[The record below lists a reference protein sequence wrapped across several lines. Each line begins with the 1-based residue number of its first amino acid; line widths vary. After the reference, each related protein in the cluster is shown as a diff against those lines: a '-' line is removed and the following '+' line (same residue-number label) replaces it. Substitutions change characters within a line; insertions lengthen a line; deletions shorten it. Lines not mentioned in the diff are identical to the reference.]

1 VDYLTVRGEDQV
13 SGGAATFTTTQPVDI
28 TISGGTR
35 EVVLR
40 GPVEVRVP
48 LPEDAGTAPRH
59 VGVGVLPRAG
69 VYRIDTGADAGD
81 AGPAIAV
88 NLLDEGESAIAT
100 ADTLRVSGESV
111 SAAAGGSG
119 PREIWE
125 WFVLAA
131 LLLLALE
138 WFLHAWMMRV

>member
-1 VDYLTVRGEDQV
+1 
-13 SGGAATFTTTQPVDI
+13 
-28 TISGGTR
+28 
-35 EVVLR
+35 
-40 GPVEVRVP
+40 
-48 LPEDAGTAPRH
+48 
-59 VGVGVLPRAG
+59 
-69 VYRIDTGADAGD
+69 
-81 AGPAIAV
+81 V

-111 SAAAGGSG
+111 SAAVGGGGSG

-138 WFLHAWMMRV
+138 WFLHACMMRV